1 MRRFQKWFPYIIGS
15 ILVLLG
21 FYVFCRGLLIA
32 GENGWGGSGF
42 FKKLPGKIEELA
54 VDTYNGVLTWETET
68 ETGERPEKS
77 VGRKVVDVLFP
88 PLEETEEE
96 GEKTGDLLTEEQG
109 ENNVLTSFNLYKR

>member
-68 ETGERPEKS
+68 ETGERSGKS
-77 VGRKVVDVLFP
+77 VGRKVVDGLFP
-88 PLEETEEE
+88 PGEVTEVE
-96 GEKTGDLLTEEQG
+96 GE
-109 ENNVLTSFNLYKR
+109 

>member
-68 ETGERPEKS
+68 ETGKDLEK
-77 VGRKVVDVLFP
+77 VWGGGWWMCCFRHWRRRKRRGRKR
-88 PLEETEEE
+88 EIC
-96 GEKTGDLLTEEQG
+96 
-109 ENNVLTSFNLYKR
+109 